1 MHTFYTALRADRPQL
16 RIAPIALTWS
26 SDSVGVSAMERNSV
40 FSRWRAMATYIRL
53 YSVGPD
59 FSRERAE
66 NPCRGRARLG
76 ALEIPEPVKAK
87 ARAPLKNLA
96 ASPKIFGLGFFAD
109 RRASVERPGVMVGD
123 RGRLPS
129 LLFQPLLRRL
139 SPVRVSAYVTAP
151 RGQRWRE
158 EGKKNGYVK
167 HAKF

>member
-1 MHTFYTALRADRPQL
+1 MQSPRTSRAGLTVPSLERT
-16 RIAPIALTWS
+16 RIALTWS
-26 SDSVGVSAMERNSV
+26 SDSVGVSAMESNSV

-76 ALEIPEPVKAK
+76 ALEISEPVKAR

-96 ASPKIFGLGFFAD
+96 ASPKIFGSGFFAD

-139 SPVRVSAYVTAP
+139 SPVRVSPICHGTARP
-151 RGQRWRE
+151 ALARGRQEKWVR
-158 EGKKNGYVK
+158 
-167 HAKF
+167 